1 MVKSPKGDNVTPRP
15 GIAATAGFADNAF
28 QSGKKKRAR
37 PLDAPSGT
45 AHSGDQTAT
54 TLCLALPWTGSC
66 LAGLSEGTGNSV
78 LATLRIRVGDC
89 LHGSASSDVAYFG
102 ATDPSPNR
110 VVR

>member
-1 MVKSPKGDNVTPRP
+1 MTLQAA
-15 GIAATAGFADNAF
+15 IARHRAFAHNAF

-78 LATLRIRVGDC
+78 LATLRIRVDDC
-89 LHGSASSDVAYFG
+89 LHKSASSDLPHFG
-102 ATDPSPNR
+102 RTCLPPAR